1 MNAYGG
7 DNMEIELKL
16 FGYNILVDTT
26 NPKEVINTVNGL
38 VNDLELYNQEEADD
52 YSSAKYART
61 RQVLNELLEE
71 VIK

>member
-1 MNAYGG
+1 
-7 DNMEIELKL
+7 MEIELKL